1 MQARFSLPLGSE
13 YRRVP
18 SRRHTMSSRWP
29 GMNCSIHLCSWKTD
43 LFKLSFRFLFSV
55 VNSTLTQPNYR
66 GSKYWCRKGS
76 MLDALSVSNRESR
89 MYQSQINWKRSKWWF
104 PKRWEYGRIH
114 ALHQCTWDPC
124 IGGHTP
130 RYLLHWE
137 YYFIISYFIFFSS
150 ASAETNC
157 VWKKFTWIMIYR
169 WVGWNQRW
177 HTLTN
182 SIEFHFPYIIVAVL
196 TGKYSVIAFEVI
208 RQEIGIE

>member
-104 PKRWEYGRIH
+104 PKRWAYGRIH

-150 ASAETNC
+150 FFYLINVSLENK
-157 VWKKFTWIMIYR
+157 WRLKKVYLDNDLSMSRLEPKVT
-169 WVGWNQRW
+169 
-177 HTLTN
+177 
-182 SIEFHFPYIIVAVL
+182 YID
-196 TGKYSVIAFEVI
+196 
-208 RQEIGIE
+208 Q